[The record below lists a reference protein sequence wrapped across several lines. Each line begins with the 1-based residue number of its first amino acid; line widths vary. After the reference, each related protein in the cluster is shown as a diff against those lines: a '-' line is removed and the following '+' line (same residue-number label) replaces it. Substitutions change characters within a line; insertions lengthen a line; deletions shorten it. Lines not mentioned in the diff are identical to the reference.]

1 MNTKKKNY
9 IEGLDAMRGI
19 AILGVVFYHLI
30 PGKFPGGFLGV
41 NMFFVLSG
49 YLIYKGAEWEVTNGK
64 YSVQKFYMKRIKKIF
79 PPLII
84 MICSVCGMLA
94 IFIPEVLKG
103 KTSEII
109 SVFGGYNNLWQ
120 IQQNASYF
128 ARMSNQSPFT
138 HLWAI
143 AIEMQFYIVWPV
155 LFFMIKR
162 SEKYFSKK
170 KTLIIIALVVL
181 VGGAWMSVLYSPQN
195 DVSRLYYGTDTR
207 MFSLLMGVLVAII
220 QNNLK
225 HSESK
230 IVSYAKNIFLVMLS
244 VVCICGYFIVEGQSA
259 YVYLGGLFVNSVI
272 CALIVLLMSG
282 SGFSR
287 VIEKSP
293 LTIVGKISYE
303 IYLWMYPI
311 IFIFGYYKANYGIA
325 SWVIQ
330 ILLILGIAIVQNC
343 FTKRLNT
350 NRIRGKK
357 NKFVKS
363 YLAKSYLSACIV
375 LIMCILTVRC
385 DLSKVLNRTLIKADE
400 NKVVSEIK
408 NENNYEKKNNDIA
421 NNQEPVT
428 LKNEQVNNKD
438 YTNEKKKKTKK
449 QQIKNEKI
457 TIIGD
462 SVLLGASAEL
472 KKINPNII
480 IDAKVSRQVSQAKDI
495 VKNLERE
502 GKLGDIVVIA
512 LGTNGTFS
520 ASTGKE
526 LIKAIGAK
534 RQIYWVNVFGEHL
547 QWQEESNHMIESVVN
562 EYKNVN
568 LIDWSTYGESH
579 KDWFVNDGIHLTE
592 SGCKAYATLLYNNI
606 LNNINTDN

>member
-1 MNTKKKNY
+1 
-9 IEGLDAMRGI
+9 
-19 AILGVVFYHLI
+19 
-30 PGKFPGGFLGV
+30 
-41 NMFFVLSG
+41 
-49 YLIYKGAEWEVTNGK
+49 
-64 YSVQKFYMKRIKKIF
+64 
-79 PPLII
+79 
-84 MICSVCGMLA
+84 
-94 IFIPEVLKG
+94 
-103 KTSEII
+103 
-109 SVFGGYNNLWQ
+109 
-120 IQQNASYF
+120 
-128 ARMSNQSPFT
+128 
-138 HLWAI
+138 
-143 AIEMQFYIVWPV
+143 
-155 LFFMIKR
+155 
-162 SEKYFSKK
+162 
-170 KTLIIIALVVL
+170 
-181 VGGAWMSVLYSPQN
+181 
-195 DVSRLYYGTDTR
+195 
-207 MFSLLMGVLVAII
+207 
-220 QNNLK
+220 
-225 HSESK
+225 
-230 IVSYAKNIFLVMLS
+230 
-244 VVCICGYFIVEGQSA
+244 
-259 YVYLGGLFVNSVI
+259 
-272 CALIVLLMSG
+272 MSG

-311 IFIFGYYKANYGIA
+311 IFIFGYYKANYGIT

-350 NRIRGKK
+350 NRIRSKK

-400 NKVVSEIK
+400 NKVVSEMK

-428 LKNEQVNNKD
+428 LKKEQVNNKD

-520 ASTGKE
+520 SSTGKE

-547 QWQEESNHMIESVVN
+547 QWQEESNHMIESIVN

>member
-64 YSVQKFYMKRIKKIF
+64 YSVQKFYMKRIRKIF

-162 SEKYFSKK
+162 GEKYFSKK
-170 KTLIIIALVVL
+170 KTLIILALVVL

-244 VVCICGYFIVEGQSA
+244 VLCICGYFIVEGQSA

-311 IFIFGYYKANYGIA
+311 IFIFGYYKANYGIT

-400 NKVVSEIK
+400 NKVVSEMK

-449 QQIKNEKI
+449 QQ
-457 TIIGD
+457 
-462 SVLLGASAEL
+462 
-472 KKINPNII
+472 
-480 IDAKVSRQVSQAKDI
+480 
-495 VKNLERE
+495 
-502 GKLGDIVVIA
+502 
-512 LGTNGTFS
+512 F
-520 ASTGKE
+520 
-526 LIKAIGAK
+526 
-534 RQIYWVNVFGEHL
+534 
-547 QWQEESNHMIESVVN
+547 
-562 EYKNVN
+562 
-568 LIDWSTYGESH
+568 
-579 KDWFVNDGIHLTE
+579 
-592 SGCKAYATLLYNNI
+592 
-606 LNNINTDN
+606 

>member
-162 SEKYFSKK
+162 GEKYFSKK
-170 KTLIIIALVVL
+170 KTLIILALVVL

-244 VVCICGYFIVEGQSA
+244 VLCICGYFIVEGQSA

-311 IFIFGYYKANYGIA
+311 IFIFGYYKANYGIT

-385 DLSKVLNRTLIKADE
+385 DLSKVL
-400 NKVVSEIK
+400 
-408 NENNYEKKNNDIA
+408 
-421 NNQEPVT
+421 
-428 LKNEQVNNKD
+428 NNKD

-520 ASTGKE
+520 SSTGKE

-547 QWQEESNHMIESVVN
+547 QWQEESNHMIESIVN